1 MDWKELQAKYQQ
13 LQAEGKTSQAATEI
27 LSDEIAAFA
36 KECVEQP
43 EKMTDVM
50 PELGGAIQNNPIL
63 ADLLFSLFF
72 RPRGG
77 WGW

>member
-1 MDWKELQAKYQQ
+1 MDWKELQQKYQQ
-13 LQAEGKTSQAATEI
+13 LQSDGKTAEEAADM
-27 LSDEIAAFA
+27 LKDEIGVFA
-36 KECVEQP
+36 KECVNQP

-50 PELGGAIQNNPIL
+50 PELGGAIQNNPIF
-63 ADLLFSLFF
+63 ADLLFLLFF

>member
-1 MDWKELQAKYQQ
+1 MDWKELHGKYQY
-13 LQAEGKTSQAATEI
+13 LQSDGKTAEEAAEM
-27 LSDEIAAFA
+27 LNDEIGVFA
-36 KECVEQP
+36 KECIEHP

-50 PELGGAIQNNPIL
+50 PELGCAIQNNSFL

-72 RPRGG
+72 HPRGG

>member
-1 MDWKELQAKYQQ
+1 MEWKELQGKYQR
-13 LQAEGKTSQAATEI
+13 LQSEGKTEKEAAEM
-27 LSDEIAAFA
+27 LKDEIGVFA
-36 KECVEQP
+36 KECFEQP

-50 PELGGAIQNNPIL
+50 PELGGAIQNNPNF

>member
-1 MDWKELQAKYQQ
+1 MDWKEIQEKSQK
-13 LQAEGKTSQAATEI
+13 LQAEGKTEQEAADM
-27 LSDEIAAFA
+27 LKDEIGVFA
-36 KECVEQP
+36 KECCAHP

-50 PELGGAIQNNPIL
+50 PDLCKDIQNSPGF
-63 ADLLFSLFF
+63 ADLLFFLLF